1 MPKEPYFVAVG
12 AWVEDRRDNR
22 PDVCRVFYG
31 DESEGFDDD
40 GNRYPRS
47 RAEACELA
55 RKIAAL
61 LNEFYPRAN
70 NAPRAKKETA

>member
-12 AWVEDRRDNR
+12 TWVEDRRDDR
-22 PDVCRVFYG
+22 PDICEVFYG
-31 DESEGFDDD
+31 YDSVGLSGE
-40 GNRYPRS
+40 RRS
-47 RAEACELA
+47 YAEACELA